1 MTVVK
6 IIQEFRDKDRFSKIY
21 LVGDICEFDE
31 NRALSLIS
39 KGLAELIF
47 EKNDDKPKRG
57 RKALN
62 K

>member
-1 MTVVK
+1 MTLVK

-47 EKNDDKPKRG
+47 EKMTTSPKEEE
-57 RKALN
+57 KH
-62 K
+62 

>member
-47 EKNDDKPKRG
+47 EKK
-57 RKALN
+57 
-62 K
+62 